1 MQQHMVGKITAFRQ
15 RHTQA
20 GVCTFLLELLLGV
33 TVLPLVKG
41 TRPAVAI
48 LGLELVTGLTTR
60 YATVSCRAKTCGQHT
75 CAESAAGVMCEV
87 ETQESCNLMSDH
99 LVRRTASLKFRKA
112 CSHNS
117 TVCLCFVVAIAVNRS
132 RGDRDRITKQRCCRR
147 LQFDLP

>member
-1 MQQHMVGKITAFRQ
+1 MVGKFQAFRQ

-60 YATVSCRAKTCGQHT
+60 YATDSCRAKL
-75 CAESAAGVMCEV
+75 A
-87 ETQESCNLMSDH
+87 CN
-99 LVRRTASLKFRKA
+99 SLA
-112 CSHNS
+112 
-117 TVCLCFVVAIAVNRS
+117 RS
-132 RGDRDRITKQRCCRR
+132 RRQVSFAR
-147 LQFDLP
+147 